1 VATSDCL
8 ALCNL
13 ERLWVADMEDFDFDS
28 QVDREF
34 VEWSLYESV
43 LKDYEKLE
51 LDHDDFE

>member
-1 VATSDCL
+1 
-8 ALCNL
+8 
-13 ERLWVADMEDFDFDS
+13 MEDFDFDS